1 MSRCSARVTSCVS
14 RTEQRGEINTMKK
27 PKFPKVSLIL
37 MIFFTVA
44 GVIMMMIPDLPR
56 NVFGLDAT
64 TFIVGTW
71 AMCTLFWPAC
81 STPKQASNRHS
92 TTKGV

>member
-1 MSRCSARVTSCVS
+1 MSRCSAPVTSCVS

-44 GVIMMMIPDLPR
+44 GVVMMMIPDLPR
-56 NVFGLDAT
+56 NIFGLDAT
-64 TFIVGTW
+64 TFIVGYLGYVYIIL
-71 AMCTLFWPAC
+71 ASLFYAK
-81 STPKQASNRHS
+81 TGK
-92 TTKGV
+92 

>member
-44 GVIMMMIPDLPR
+44 GVVMMIPDLPR
-56 NVFGLDAT
+56 NIFGLDAT
-64 TFIVGTW
+64 TFIVGYLGYVYIIL
-71 AMCTLFWPAC
+71 ASLFYAK
-81 STPKQASNRHS
+81 TGK
-92 TTKGV
+92 

>member
-14 RTEQRGEINTMKK
+14 RKEQRGANNTMKK

-64 TFIVGTW
+64 TFIVGYLGYVYIIL
-71 AMCTLFWPAC
+71 ASLFYAK
-81 STPKQASNRHS
+81 TGK
-92 TTKGV
+92 

>member
-1 MSRCSARVTSCVS
+1 MSRCSAHQTSCVS

-64 TFIVGTW
+64 TFIVGYLGYVYIIL
-71 AMCTLFWPAC
+71 ASLFYAK
-81 STPKQASNRHS
+81 TGK
-92 TTKGV
+92 

>member
-1 MSRCSARVTSCVS
+1 M
-14 RTEQRGEINTMKK
+14 QK

-64 TFIVGTW
+64 TFIVGYLGYVYIIL
-71 AMCTLFWPAC
+71 ASLFYAK
-81 STPKQASNRHS
+81 TGK
-92 TTKGV
+92 

>member
-56 NVFGLDAT
+56 NVFGLDAA
-64 TFIVGTW
+64 TFIVGYLGYVYIIL
-71 AMCTLFWPAC
+71 ASLFYAK
-81 STPKQASNRHS
+81 TGK
-92 TTKGV
+92 

>member
-27 PKFPKVSLIL
+27 PKFSKVSLIL

-44 GVIMMMIPDLPR
+44 GVVMMIPDLPR
-56 NVFGLDAT
+56 NIFGLDAT
-64 TFIVGTW
+64 TFIVGYLGYVYIIL
-71 AMCTLFWPAC
+71 ASLFYAK
-81 STPKQASNRHS
+81 TGK
-92 TTKGV
+92 

>member
-44 GVIMMMIPDLPR
+44 GVVMMMMIPDLPR
-56 NVFGLDAT
+56 NIFGLDAT
-64 TFIVGTW
+64 TSIVGYLGYVYIIL
-71 AMCTLFWPAC
+71 ASLFYAK
-81 STPKQASNRHS
+81 TGK
-92 TTKGV
+92 

>member
-44 GVIMMMIPDLPR
+44 GVVMMMIPASSRWSPVSYLP
-56 NVFGLDAT
+56 
-64 TFIVGTW
+64 I
-71 AMCTLFWPAC
+71 
-81 STPKQASNRHS
+81 STVPVEHWEMLTMMMRSL
-92 TTKGV
+92 

>member
-44 GVIMMMIPDLPR
+44 GVIMMIPDLPR

-64 TFIVGTW
+64 TFIVGYLGYVYIIL
-71 AMCTLFWPAC
+71 ASLFYAK
-81 STPKQASNRHS
+81 TGK
-92 TTKGV
+92 

>member
-44 GVIMMMIPDLPR
+44 GVIMMIPDLPR
-56 NVFGLDAT
+56 NIFGLDAT
-64 TFIVGTW
+64 TFIVGYLGYVYIIL
-71 AMCTLFWPAC
+71 ASLFYAK
-81 STPKQASNRHS
+81 TGK
-92 TTKGV
+92 

>member
-1 MSRCSARVTSCVS
+1 MSRCLARVTSCVS

-44 GVIMMMIPDLPR
+44 GVVMMIPDLPR
-56 NVFGLDAT
+56 NIFGLDAT
-64 TFIVGTW
+64 TFIVGYLGYVYIIL
-71 AMCTLFWPAC
+71 ASLFYAK
-81 STPKQASNRHS
+81 TGK
-92 TTKGV
+92 

>member
-44 GVIMMMIPDLPR
+44 GVIMMMMIPDLPR
-56 NVFGLDAT
+56 NIFGLDAT
-64 TFIVGTW
+64 TFIVGYLGYVYIIL
-71 AMCTLFWPAC
+71 ASLFYAK
-81 STPKQASNRHS
+81 TGK
-92 TTKGV
+92 

>member
-14 RTEQRGEINTMKK
+14 RPEQRGEINTMKK

-44 GVIMMMIPDLPR
+44 GVVMMIPDLPR
-56 NVFGLDAT
+56 NIFGLDAT
-64 TFIVGTW
+64 TFIVGYLGYVYIIL
-71 AMCTLFWPAC
+71 ASLFYAK
-81 STPKQASNRHS
+81 TGK
-92 TTKGV
+92 

>member
-27 PKFPKVSLIL
+27 PKFPKVFL

-64 TFIVGTW
+64 TFIVGYLGYVYIIL
-71 AMCTLFWPAC
+71 ASLFYAK
-81 STPKQASNRHS
+81 TGK
-92 TTKGV
+92 

>member
-1 MSRCSARVTSCVS
+1 MSRCSARVPSCVS
-14 RTEQRGEINTMKK
+14 RTEQRGESNTMKK

-64 TFIVGTW
+64 TFIVGYLGYVYIIL
-71 AMCTLFWPAC
+71 ASLFYAK
-81 STPKQASNRHS
+81 TGK
-92 TTKGV
+92 

>member
-37 MIFFTVA
+37 IIFFTVA
-44 GVIMMMIPDLPR
+44 GVVMMIPDLPR
-56 NVFGLDAT
+56 NIFGLDAT
-64 TFIVGTW
+64 TFIVGYLGYVYIIL
-71 AMCTLFWPAC
+71 ASLFYAK
-81 STPKQASNRHS
+81 TGK
-92 TTKGV
+92 

>member
-37 MIFFTVA
+37 M
-44 GVIMMMIPDLPR
+44 MIPDLPR

-64 TFIVGTW
+64 TFIVGYLGYVYIIL
-71 AMCTLFWPAC
+71 ASLFYAK
-81 STPKQASNRHS
+81 TGK
-92 TTKGV
+92 

>member
-14 RTEQRGEINTMKK
+14 RTEQRGESNTMKK

-44 GVIMMMIPDLPR
+44 GVVMMIPDLPR
-56 NVFGLDAT
+56 NIFGLDAT
-64 TFIVGTW
+64 TFIVGYLGYVYIIL
-71 AMCTLFWPAC
+71 ASLFYAK
-81 STPKQASNRHS
+81 TGK
-92 TTKGV
+92 

>member
-44 GVIMMMIPDLPR
+44 GVVMMIPDLPR

-64 TFIVGTW
+64 TFIVGYLGYVYIIL
-71 AMCTLFWPAC
+71 ASLFYAK
-81 STPKQASNRHS
+81 TGK
-92 TTKGV
+92 